1 MRGYL
6 VFSVFKPL
14 IFKLDLSDYLQ
25 TDLKPAKYHFETP
38 FLPTEQRVRSNNSKI
53 ILHKFGLFFFWRG
66 FIKISTTT
74 TYMQPFTYAIFSSK
88 NFGFYPFLLYD
99 GRSVVGLLCRKY
111 TLSSSSG
118 SSVASLASP
127 LSRVSAATSSH
138 TDSFGGCI
146 ESVSKV

>member
-53 ILHKFGLFFFWRG
+53 ILHKFGLFFSGEDSSKLAQQPPICSPSHTQF
-66 FIKISTTT
+66 FLQKISDFILFCFMMGAALWDCCAVNIR
-74 TYMQPFTYAIFSSK
+74 YH
-88 NFGFYPFLLYD
+88 
-99 GRSVVGLLCRKY
+99 RR
-111 TLSSSSG
+111 
-118 SSVASLASP
+118 LA
-127 LSRVSAATSSH
+127 RQ
-138 TDSFGGCI
+138 
-146 ESVSKV
+146 